1 MCKSIA
7 IIGIKNS
14 VFRRWFKKMLTCI
27 FPRFFSNAQ
36 TFDRRKHSICEQNI
50 FDIFSTKWNYL
61 CNNEHLQTSAFFL
74 SPLVAFQPVFLSF
87 FLYTI
92 VSLFAIGFLPMWL
105 FIFYVHYLSLFGHF
119 LYLHTLPIHES
130 ICLSIYYLFVH
141 LHCTYIK
148 SLFLSFLCMFS
159 ICL

>member
-50 FDIFSTKWNYL
+50 FDIF
-61 CNNEHLQTSAFFL
+61 
-74 SPLVAFQPVFLSF
+74 LVAFQPVFLSF